1 MEKDNTLLFFDF
13 LRANGFNPNNY
24 EGILELLQSAKDS
37 LSKYLI
43 YFNHYLLSEKVRYDE
58 LYTYGINGGNGY
70 VDKKGITLIEK
81 PYINL
86 NQNNEIPS
94 MSKFGSII
102 YYHEDFDFEIKHICN
117 MFYFPQGKFFGF
129 ITGKNDE
136 TLKTKLSIYKNL
148 LECVNSIGNK
158 EYEIIHD
165 SITSYD
171 KEFYLVKRKGIR

>member
-43 YFNHYLLSEKVRYDE
+43 YFNHHLLSQKVRCDE
-58 LYTYGINGGNGY
+58 LYTYGINGVNGY
-70 VDKKGITLIEK
+70 LDKNSITLIEK
-81 PYINL
+81 AYINK
-86 NQNNEIPS
+86 QNNICPS
-94 MSKFGSII
+94 IDEFGSII
-102 YYHEDFDFEIKHICN
+102 CYHEDFDFEIKHICN
-117 MFYFPQGKFFGF
+117 MFYHPQDKFFGF
-129 ITGKNDE
+129 ICDKYDK
-136 TLKTKLSIYKNL
+136 TLKTKLKIYRNL
-148 LECVNSIGNK
+148 LECINGIENK
-158 EYEIIHD
+158 EYELIHD

>member
-1 MEKDNTLLFFDF
+1 MEKDNTLLFFEF
-13 LRANGFNPNNY
+13 LRANGFSPNNY

-43 YFNHYLLSEKVRYDE
+43 YFNHYLLSEKVRCDE

-70 VDKKGITLIEK
+70 IDKNGITLIEK

-86 NQNNEIPS
+86 KQNHECPS
-94 MSKFGSII
+94 IDKFGSII
-102 YYHEDFDFEIKHICN
+102 CYHEDFDMEIKRICI
-117 MFYFPQGKFFGF
+117 MFYIPKDKFFGF
-129 ITGKNDE
+129 ITDKNDE

-148 LECVNSIGNK
+148 LECVNGIENK
-158 EYEIIHD
+158 EYELIHD